1 MKPSCT
7 LKAGCIEF
15 GAGIYKC
22 CGARAGETGCQTL
35 HACCEVVSPS
45 FSWVSK
51 MNSLNEISNRLQNIL
66 HFPYKFV
73 FRKYNMLKEMATKL
87 AV

>member
-22 CGARAGETGCQTL
+22 CGARAGETGCETL
-35 HACCEVVSPS
+35 HACCEVISPQNKDNV
-45 FSWVSK
+45 WI
-51 MNSLNEISNRLQNIL
+51 LNGLWNGLQNIL
-66 HFPYKFV
+66 HFLYTFDS
-73 FRKYNMLKEMATKL
+73 RKYNILKAVVTKV